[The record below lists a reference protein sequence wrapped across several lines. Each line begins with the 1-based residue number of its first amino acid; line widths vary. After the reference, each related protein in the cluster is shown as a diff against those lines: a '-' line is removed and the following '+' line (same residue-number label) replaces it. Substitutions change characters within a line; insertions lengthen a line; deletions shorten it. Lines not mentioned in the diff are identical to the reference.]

1 MIVTGEKAFLKTY
14 DKKLN
19 QDVNCENDVS
29 KLINVQNDE
38 IKNIKINRKSSKT
51 SNNDMYKNIK
61 DKAAILKSDKRNI
74 QEQVSFIQIQ
84 EQKAANIEKTL
95 TELKVYYLQTMENG
109 KQEEVREKI
118 KIRKIQNQVNKS
130 SDEYESE
137 LVELQDSQQILEVLS
152 ECIKK
157 INDIKGKL
165 AQHKAKLL
173 NLEHSINQNKK
184 ELEYAE
190 SIVEK
195 YDDSQSFISED
206 IIINPFDF
214 VLIQGDMTVGIV
226 VDIII

>member
-19 QDVNCENDVS
+19 QEVNCENDVS

-38 IKNIKINRKSSKT
+38 IKNIKVNRKSSKT
-51 SNNDMYKNIK
+51 SNNDIYKNIK

-74 QEQVSFIQIQ
+74 QEQVSFIQIE

-118 KIRKIQNQVNKS
+118 KIRKIQNQVNKL

-137 LVELQDSQQILEVLS
+137 IVELQDSQQILEVLS

-184 ELEYAE
+184 ELEYTE

-206 IIINPFDF
+206 IIINPLDF